1 MPTPMMG
8 RPHGMG
14 YSIDNPRGKMTL
26 KNFDYEIAIHTVKIQ
41 RSGQAINI
49 DEMKEV
55 LFISSSNS
63 EI

>member
-1 MPTPMMG
+1 
-8 RPHGMG
+8 MG